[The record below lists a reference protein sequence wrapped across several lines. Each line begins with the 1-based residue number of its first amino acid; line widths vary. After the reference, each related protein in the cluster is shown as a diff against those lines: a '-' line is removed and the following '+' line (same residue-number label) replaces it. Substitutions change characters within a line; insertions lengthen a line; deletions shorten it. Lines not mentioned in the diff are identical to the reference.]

1 MIPDNDDIFNR
12 PGIVIVCRADFDGWP
27 QGMPVKYVGPFP
39 DWEAYQAWRQREYG
53 HGTGWHLSWHVLEA
67 PEGVVIEEEP

>member
-1 MIPDNDDIFNR
+1 MNNEELFNR
-12 PGIVIVCRADFDGWP
+12 PGIVIITRADYDGWP

-39 DWEAYQAWRQREYG
+39 DWETYQAWKQQVYG
-53 HGTGWHLSWHVLEA
+53 MGSGWHFAWQTLET